1 MTTSE
6 IKQLIDAGQLSI
18 GIEFGSTRIK
28 TVAIDPECRT
38 IATGSFEWE
47 NQFKHGYWTYSMNDV
62 WVGLQ
67 RSYAEMTNAIKDQ
80 YDTTVRRIAS
90 LGISGMMH
98 GYLVFDEHDD
108 LLVPFRTW
116 RNNNANE
123 AASILREDFQVNIP
137 ERWSIAQLYQ
147 SAIDKEEHVSHV
159 RYMTTLA
166 GYVHWYLS
174 GERVLGIG
182 DASGM
187 FPIDSETLTYR
198 SDLLQ
203 RFNTHFHEAGYT
215 QQIEDILPEVVV
227 AGQSAGRLTEIGA
240 KLIDP
245 HEELE
250 AGCPMCAPEADAA
263 TGMVATNSVAPRTG
277 NVSAGTSIFSMIVL
291 EKQIQQLYPE
301 VDIVSTPDGY
311 EVAMI
316 HANNCTSDINA
327 WVGIFEELLQRLG
340 VDYDKNNLFTTL
352 FESALEGDDDL
363 GQLLSIGYVSG
374 EFITDVP
381 QGYPLLL
388 RSLDSNFNLAN
399 FMKSQIYSAFA
410 TLKIGID
417 LLKENEQI
425 QIDSMLGHGGIF
437 TTKEVAQRYMAAAL
451 ESPVS
456 VMQTASEGG
465 AWGIAVLARYLVA
478 EHKDLA
484 QFLND
489 SAFEASDAITI
500 EPTEAEIESFRNYT
514 ERFKAGMELE
524 HVADQQ
530 FNSNKD
536 RKRDQ

>member
-28 TVAIDPECRT
+28 TVAIDSECRT

-67 RSYAEMTNAIKDQ
+67 RSYAEMTDAIKDQ

-123 AASILREDFQVNIP
+123 AASILRVDFQVNIP

-147 SAIDKEEHVSHV
+147 SAIDKEEHVPHV

-352 FESALEGDDDL
+352 FESALDGDDDL

-437 TTKEVAQRYMAAAL
+437 TTKEVAQRFMAAAL
-451 ESPVS
+451 ESSVS

-478 EHKDLA
+478 EYKDLA

>member
-38 IATGSFEWE
+38 IATGSYEWE

-67 RSYAEMTNAIKDQ
+67 RSYAEMTDAIKDQ

-147 SAIDKEEHVSHV
+147 SAIDREEHVPHV

-301 VDIVSTPDGY
+301 VDIVSTPDGH

-327 WVGIFEELLQRLG
+327 WVGIFEELLQHLG

-352 FESALEGDDDL
+352 FESALDGDDDL

>member
-28 TVAIDPECRT
+28 TVAIDPKCRT

-67 RSYAEMTNAIKDQ
+67 RSYAEMTDAIKDQ

-123 AASILREDFQVNIP
+123 AANILREDFQVNIP

-147 SAIDKEEHVSHV
+147 SAIDKEEHVPHV

-174 GERVLGIG
+174 GERMLGIG

-187 FPIDSETLTYR
+187 FPMDSETLTYR

-203 RFNTHFHEAGYT
+203 RFNTHFHEGGYT

-340 VDYDKNNLFTTL
+340 VDYDKNKLFTTL
-352 FESALEGDDDL
+352 FESALDGDDNL

-456 VMQTASEGG
+456 IMQTASEGG
-465 AWGIAVLARYLVA
+465 VWGIAVLARYLVA

>member
-28 TVAIDPECRT
+28 TVAIDSECRT

-67 RSYAEMTNAIKDQ
+67 RSYAEMTDAIKDQ

-147 SAIDKEEHVSHV
+147 SAIDKEEHVPHV

-437 TTKEVAQRYMAAAL
+437 TTKEVAQRFMAAAL
-451 ESPVS
+451 ESSVS

-478 EHKDLA
+478 EYKDLA